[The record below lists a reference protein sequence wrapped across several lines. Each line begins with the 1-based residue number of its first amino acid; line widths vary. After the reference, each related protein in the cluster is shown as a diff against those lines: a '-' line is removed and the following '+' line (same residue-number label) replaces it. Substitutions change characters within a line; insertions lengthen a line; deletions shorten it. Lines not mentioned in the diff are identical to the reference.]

1 MNVSGLTLNGPTFR
15 FLDEAG
21 VLDLRVGGTLQV
33 GANQAPGTYRGT
45 FQINVTYF

>member
-21 VLDLRVGGTLQV
+21 VLDLRIGGTLQV
-33 GANQAPGTYRGT
+33 EANQASGTYRGT